1 MIGSPSSAPA
11 AVESGTLED
20 LRHLTR
26 TSVTAVLTG
35 DPGDFQVGPGVHDL
49 LVDGNKISFSVESDA
64 MNGVLKVLTDYGVEA
79 LKAEPPTLEEL
90 FLRHY
95 ADELR

>member
-1 MIGSPSSAPA
+1 MC
-11 AVESGTLED
+11 
-20 LRHLTR
+20 
-26 TSVTAVLTG
+26 
-35 DPGDFQVGPGVHDL
+35 DL

>member
-1 MIGSPSSAPA
+1 
-11 AVESGTLED
+11 
-20 LRHLTR
+20 
-26 TSVTAVLTG
+26 VTAVLSG
-35 DPGDFQVGPGVHDL
+35 EPVDFQAGPEVHDL
-49 LVDGNKISFSVESDA
+49 VVDGNKISFSVESDA
-64 MNGVLKVLTDYGVEA
+64 MNGVLKVLTDYGVES

>member
-1 MIGSPSSAPA
+1 
-11 AVESGTLED
+11 
-20 LRHLTR
+20 
-26 TSVTAVLTG
+26 
-35 DPGDFQVGPGVHDL
+35 
-49 LVDGNKISFSVESDA
+49 
-64 MNGVLKVLTDYGVEA
+64 MNAVLKVLTDYGVQS